1 MACNNAVADMP
12 HAVCI
17 PYPAQGHINPMLKLA
32 KVLHLKAIHVTFVNT
47 DYNHKR
53 LLRSRGPNSLDGLP
67 DFCFETIPDGLPPSD
82 ADATQDILPL
92 FESLSKNCLDPFRDL
107 LYKLNDSAS
116 SIVPPVTCIIA
127 DDGMSFPME
136 AAEEFG
142 IPGVRFWT
150 ASACLCV
157 CFAQLPRLVEE
168 GLTPVTNAGGLTN
181 EYLDTVIDWM
191 PGMKKMRF
199 RDLPS
204 YFRTTDPND
213 WMLNYLLDQASLD
226 SKASAFIFNTFD
238 SLEKDA
244 LDAIS
249 AMFLT
254 PVYSIGPIHLL
265 VDQIGHDKLKHID
278 SNLWK
283 EETECLK
290 WLDTKEPNSVVYVN
304 FGSVAVLSPQQLVEF
319 AWGLA
324 NSKKQFLWIMRP
336 DLVAGEAGIL
346 PPEFVSETKDRGM
359 LASWCPQEQVL
370 KHPSMGGFLSHM
382 GWNSTIE
389 SISAGVPMLCLPVLA
404 DQQTN
409 CRLACTEWGIGMEID
424 NNVKRDQVEMLV
436 RELMEGD
443 KGVEMKANALEWKK
457 KAAEASRPGG
467 GSFEN
472 LDKLLIHVLLSDKHT
487 DHLKRDKNRH

>member
-1 MACNNAVADMP
+1 MACNNAVADIP

-17 PYPAQGHINPMLKLA
+17 PCPAQGHINPMLKLA
-32 KVLHLKAIHVTFVNT
+32 KVLHLKGFHVTFVNT
-47 DYNHKR
+47 EYNHKR

-82 ADATQDILPL
+82 ADATQDVVSL

-116 SIVPPVTCIIA
+116 SNVPPVTCIIA
-127 DDGMSFPME
+127 DDAMPFPME

-142 IPGVRFWT
+142 ITGVRFWP
-150 ASACLCV
+150 ASASSYV

-168 GLTPVTNAGGLTN
+168 GLTPVTNASGLTN

-204 YFRTTDPND
+204 FFRTTDPND
-213 WMLNYLLDQASLD
+213 WMLNYLFDQVSLD
-226 SKASAFIFNTFD
+226 PKASALIFNTFD

-244 LDAIS
+244 LGAIS
-249 AMFLT
+249 AMRFT

-283 EETECLK
+283 EEPECLK

-304 FGSVAVLSPQQLVEF
+304 FGSVAVLTPQQLVEF

-324 NSKKQFLWIMRP
+324 NSKKQFLCIIRP
-336 DLVAGEAGIL
+336 DLVTGGAAIL

-370 KHPSMGGFLSHM
+370 KHPSIGGFLSHM

-389 SISAGVPMLCLPVLA
+389 SISAGVPMLCLPVIG

-409 CRLACTEWGIGMEID
+409 CRFACKEWGIGMEID
-424 NNVKRDQVEMLV
+424 NNVRRDQVEMLV

-457 KAAEASRPGG
+457 KAEEASRPGG

-472 LDKLLIHVLLSDKHT
+472 LDKLLTRVLLSDKHI
-487 DHLKRDKNRH
+487 DHLKRAKNRH